1 MGLILQMKLTKMRE
15 SSAIRAFDWFQ
26 LVCVDEYR
34 RLSPEVLVSFS
45 YSSSHPLIK
54 SNLNSLVCNAQLR
67 YDFVV
72 IRDS

>member
-34 RLSPEVLVSFS
+34 RLNPEVLVSVS
-45 YSSSHPLIK
+45 YSSSHPMIK
-54 SNLNSLVCNAQLR
+54 NP
-67 YDFVV
+67 
-72 IRDS
+72 I